1 MQINHKM
8 KTYIAF
14 LRGIN
19 VSGKHKIPMAELR
32 ELCGS
37 LKLRD
42 VKTYIQSGNV
52 VFKSELENATELEVV
67 ISKAILKSFGFEVP
81 VIVKTSSQLRDIL
94 NNNPFESEDEIIRKQ
109 VYFVLL
115 NDVPKVEELTKFKAE
130 MYKNEE
136 FLISE
141 NCIYLKCK
149 VGYGKAKLNNNFIE
163 RKLKVL
169 ATTRNY
175 RTMHK
180 LLDLSN

>member
-1 MQINHKM
+1 M
-8 KTYIAF
+8 KIYIAF

-32 ELCGS
+32 ELCDG
-37 LKLRD
+37 LKFEE

-52 VFKSELENATELEVV
+52 VFKSELQNTSELEAL

-81 VIVKTSSQLRDIL
+81 VIVKTTSQLHDIL
-94 NNNPFESEDEIIRKQ
+94 NDNPFESEDEIIRKQ

-115 NDVPKVEELTKFKAE
+115 NEVSKVEELTTFKAE
-130 MYKNEE
+130 SYENEE
-136 FLISE
+136 FLISD

-149 VGYGKAKLNNNFIE
+149 VGYGKAKLNNNLIE
-163 RKLKVL
+163 RKLKIL

-180 LLDLSN
+180 LLELSN

>member
-1 MQINHKM
+1 M

-32 ELCGS
+32 ELCDSIS
-37 LKLRD
+37 LKE
-42 VKTYIQSGNV
+42 VKTYIQSGNI
-52 VFKSELENATELEVV
+52 VFKSELQNTSELESL

-81 VIVKTSSQLRDIL
+81 VIVKTTSQLRDIL
-94 NNNPFESEDEIIRKQ
+94 NDNPFESEDEIIRKQ

-115 NDVPKVEELTKFKAE
+115 NDLPKISELTKFKVE
-130 MYKNEE
+130 SYENEE
-136 FLISE
+136 FSISDS
-141 NCIYLKCK
+141 CIYLKCK
-149 VGYGKAKLNNNFIE
+149 VGYGKAKLNNNLIE

-180 LLDLSN
+180 LLELSY

>member
-19 VSGKHKIPMAELR
+19 VSGKNKIPMAELR
-32 ELCGS
+32 ELCNG
-37 LKLRD
+37 LKLQD
-42 VKTYIQSGNV
+42 VETYIQSGNV
-52 VFKSELENATELEVV
+52 VFKSELQNTLELEAL

-81 VIVKTSSQLRDIL
+81 VIVKTASQLCDLL
-94 NNNPFESEDEIIRKQ
+94 NENPFESEDEIIKKQ

-115 NDVPKVEELTKFKAE
+115 NDVPKIEELTTFKAE
-130 MYKNEE
+130 SYENEE
-136 FLISE
+136 FSISE

-149 VGYGKAKLNNNFIE
+149 TGYGKAKLNNNLIE
-163 RKLKVL
+163 RKLKVS

-180 LLDLSN
+180 LLELSN